1 MTLIFSIKDSQ
12 VRRTQHQNQLICII
26 NEKICGKGIG
36 LFSHRCEYIIVL
48 PLCRRISSA
57 YEARLQ
63 RTLIPAAV
71 TDSGAAKQ
79 PPNSSAHY
87 TMQAVAC
94 RGPLLN
100 TVMQDMCGVRAHEPP
115 HSCGSSWK
123 YQSTLSLWVQSTDG
137 KLVLGP
143 AKDNKQASVTH
154 TFNMTPCGGSR
165 LLNHDIQS
173 WLSCK

>member
-1 MTLIFSIKDSQ
+1 MTLIFPIKDSQ
-12 VRRTQHQNQLICII
+12 VCRTQHQNQLICII

-36 LFSHRCEYIIVL
+36 LFSHRCEYIIAL
-48 PLCRRISSA
+48 PLCRWISSA

-94 RGPLLN
+94 
-100 TVMQDMCGVRAHEPP
+100 TVEVRCLIQ
-115 HSCGSSWK
+115 SCKICVVSGRM
-123 YQSTLSLWVQSTDG
+123 SLHTFVAAAESIRALFLREFRALMVNWCWVQPKTT
-137 KLVLGP
+137 
-143 AKDNKQASVTH
+143 NRH
-154 TFNMTPCGGSR
+154 R
-165 LLNHDIQS
+165 
-173 WLSCK
+173 